1 MADQHSNEGTSSGTV
16 PGAGS
21 DSNLEINIKTLDSQM
36 YSFQVDKNMR
46 VSLFKEKIADQTGVP
61 VGQQRLIFRGRVL
74 KDDHPLSEY
83 HLENGHTLHLV
94 IRQPS
99 QPQPSS
105 GTSSGEA
112 HANSGNDPSGVPRG
126 RIGQISH
133 SVVLGTFNVG
143 DQGEGAVPDLNR
155 VIGAVLNS
163 IGIGTQATTN
173 GTGNPQFTTSLNTP
187 GQPPNGNEAEGL
199 HNVNRGGHQAQSGQ
213 AFPTQPFQTFPQAVQ
228 PPHAAAAFPMP
239 PSNMPIPHSLNTLSE
254 FMNRMEQGLSQNG
267 YQPNTS
273 ATNTGEPPRVNLPS
287 TAGGMPTPE
296 ALGIVLRHAERL
308 LSDHAVSALSHIA
321 GRLEQEGVSPDS
333 SVRSQIQTES
343 IQLGLAMQHL
353 GSLLL
358 ELGRTIW
365 TLRMGQS
372 PGEAVVNAGPAVYI
386 SPAGPNPIM
395 VQPFPLQTSSLFGG
409 SVPQSNPT
417 SFGPVG
423 IGSAPRNVN
432 IHIHAVGARGS
443 NGEGIPSGSRDSGG
457 QVLPVRNVVGASIP
471 SSQTGVAVSSASQP
485 GPGGS
490 VSQPPSGSSLS
501 SIVDELNSH
510 IRNFVG
516 NAQPDDTAQSG
527 QEVSTGPSVDS
538 RNYAGSERPS
548 TGYVDVAG
556 QSSVSLP
563 GCTSESEGQKDS
575 ASGSTLKND
584 SRSPAGGP
592 LSSSSGQN
600 TVVREDEKGSAPQ
613 SSEKQAEGAKAV
625 PLGLGLGVLER
636 KRQARQPKPS
646 TKNGGGGTT
655 SAPINQNQQVI
666 GGQQVLQSLASR
678 GSAASRMN
686 LNDAPERQTAPAVG
700 QVRDGRTLGGQGPIG
715 QVDMGSMMSQVLQS
729 PALNGLLA
737 GVSDQTGVGSPD
749 VLRNMLQSFT
759 QNPQMRSAVNQIAEQ
774 VDGQDLGNLFGGGQG
789 GGIDMSRMFQQMM
802 PIVTRALGVGSPP
815 VRPSSALS
823 PESHPPHNERSL
835 SRDDN
840 IPSSEVNLE
849 EVVQRIENLNAPGEV
864 FHALV
869 ENSVQ
874 LSGRGSGSQELVD
887 ELCRDESLSGE
898 YVEILR
904 RDIRRRLEGDSGKDK
919 C

>member
-1 MADQHSNEGTSSGTV
+1 MEDQHSNEGASSGNV
-16 PGAGS
+16 VGATS

-61 VGQQRLIFRGRVL
+61 VSQQRLIFRGRVL

-112 HANSGNDPSGVPRG
+112 HEMMLVVFLVVALARYLFASCCVKL
-126 RIGQISH
+126 IG
-133 SVVLGTFNVG
+133 T
-143 DQGEGAVPDLNR
+143 
-155 VIGAVLNS
+155 VLNS

-173 GTGNPQFTTSLNTP
+173 GTGNPQFTTSSNTP
-187 GQPPNGNEAEGL
+187 GQPRNGNETEGS
-199 HNVNRGGHQAQSGQ
+199 HNVNGGGHQAQSGQ

-228 PPHAAAAFPMP
+228 TPLAAAAFPMP
-239 PSNMPIPHSLNTLSE
+239 SLNMPIPHSLDTLSE
-254 FMNRMEQGLSQNG
+254 FMKRMEQGLSQNG

-273 ATNTGEPPRVNLPS
+273 ATNTGDPPRVNLPS
-287 TAGGMPTPE
+287 TAQGMPTPE
-296 ALGIVLRHAERL
+296 ALGIVLRHVERL
-308 LSDHAVSALSHIA
+308 LSNHAVSALSHIA
-321 GRLEQEGVSPDS
+321 GRLEQDGASSDP
-333 SVRSQIQTES
+333 SVRGQIQTES

-386 SPAGPNPIM
+386 SPSGPNPIM
-395 VQPFPLQTSSLFGG
+395 VQPFPLQTSSLIGG
-409 SVPQSNPT
+409 SVPQSNPV

-457 QVLPVRNVVGASIP
+457 RVLPVRNVVGATIP
-471 SSQTGVAVSSASQP
+471 SSQIGVSVSNASQP
-485 GPGGS
+485 GSGVS
-490 VSQPPSGSSLS
+490 VSQQPSGSSLS
-501 SIVDELNSH
+501 SIVAELNSH
-510 IRNFVG
+510 FRSFVG
-516 NAQPDDTAQSG
+516 DTQAEDTVQSG
-527 QEVSTGPSVDS
+527 QDVSTVQNPSVEPH
-538 RNYAGSERPS
+538 NYAGSEPPS
-548 TGYVDVAG
+548 TGYVDIAG
-556 QSSVSLP
+556 VSLP

-575 ASGSTLKND
+575 GSVGTLKNN
-584 SRSPAGGP
+584 SIFPVGGS

-600 TVVREDEKGSAPQ
+600 TVVREDERGNAPQ
-613 SSEKQAEGAKAV
+613 SSEKQAEGAKSA

-636 KRQARQPKPS
+636 KRQARQPKPL
-646 TKNGGGGTT
+646 TKNEDGGIT
-655 SAPINQNQQVI
+655 SFPINQNQQVI
-666 GGQQVLQSLASR
+666 GGQQVLQSLASCS
-678 GSAASRMN
+678 SAVSRMN
-686 LNDAPERQTAPAVG
+686 SSDVPARQTVPAVE
-700 QVRDGRTLGGQGPIG
+700 QVRDGRTLGGQGPVG

-749 VLRNMLQSFT
+749 ILRNMLQNFT
-759 QNPQMRSAVNQIAEQ
+759 QNPQMRNAVNQIAEQ
-774 VDGQDLGNLFGGGQG
+774 VDSQDLGNLFGGGQG

-802 PIVTRALGVGSPP
+802 PIVTRALGAGSNP
-815 VRPSSALS
+815 VRPSSALV
-823 PESHPPHNERSL
+823 PESRPPHNERGL

-840 IPSSEVNLE
+840 IPKSEINLQ
-849 EVVQRIENLNAPGEV
+849 EVVQRIENLNAPGDV

-874 LSGRGSGSQELVD
+874 LSGRGSGPQELVD
-887 ELCRDESLSGE
+887 ELCRDEHLSSE

-904 RDIRRRLEGDSGKDK
+904 RDVRRRLEGDSGKDK